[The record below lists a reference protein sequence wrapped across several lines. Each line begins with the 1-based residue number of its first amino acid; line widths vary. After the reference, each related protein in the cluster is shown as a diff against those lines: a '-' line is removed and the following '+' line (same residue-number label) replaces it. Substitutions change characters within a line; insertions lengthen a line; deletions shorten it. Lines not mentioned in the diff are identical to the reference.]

1 MIQRIQSLF
10 LLAAALMG
18 ILLLFIPS
26 FTIIFNNLR
35 IPLVLEP
42 IRAAGLNSTAGHT
55 AAVFINFA
63 GLVIAL
69 GTVFLYQR
77 RELQIKLCYLLA
89 LVWVVLGGMIALCP
103 FVNAN
108 GAAFELNM
116 NAFVFSFV
124 GLAIVAALM
133 AARFIK
139 KDIDLL
145 KSADRI
151 R

>member
-1 MIQRIQSLF
+1 MIQRKQSLF

-26 FTIIFNNLR
+26 FTIVFNGLN

-42 IRAAGLNSTAGHT
+42 VRATGLNSSAGHT

-63 GLVIAL
+63 GLVIASV
-69 GTVFLYQR
+69 TVFLYQR
-77 RELQIKLCYLLA
+77 RSLQVKLCYLLA
-89 LVWVVLGGMIALCP
+89 IVWVILGAMIALCP
-103 FVNAN
+103 FV
-108 GAAFELNM
+108 GSTEGSFELKRNPLV
-116 NAFVFSFV
+116 FVFV
-124 GLAIVAALM
+124 AVAIVTSIM
-133 AARFIK
+133 AARFIQ
-139 KDIDLL
+139 KDINLL